1 LVNLHPKLA
10 KSYMMSGFHV
20 SFSFYFFLPP
30 SSSFSPPDPSFPS
43 DAYSQVLQCWRV
55 EMVADMEVT
64 RRRGVDNDDGDDGE
78 VEGEDKAWVPTMP
91 S

>member
-1 LVNLHPKLA
+1 
-10 KSYMMSGFHV
+10 
-20 SFSFYFFLPP
+20 
-30 SSSFSPPDPSFPS
+30 
-43 DAYSQVLQCWRV
+43 
-55 EMVADMEVT
+55 MVADMEVT